1 MEHILS
7 RNIDLSDYND
17 AGFENQQEFKEHINR
32 IGNFTLLYN
41 TDNSSIGNKMFKDK
55 IEMYKSSD
63 FKMTNVIAEP
73 LTTEVKSGMDTKLFN
88 LINDLEKPY
97 TPNENGHFSKLLIE
111 QRSEEVANALY
122 KILTKE
128 YD

>member
-17 AGFENQQEFKEHINR
+17 AGFENQQDFKEHINR

-63 FKMTNVIAEP
+63 FKITNVIAEP

-88 LINDLEKPY
+88 LINDLEKTY